1 MEIRIKTLQLSNFKG
16 VRSATFYFQE
26 GDAVIEGD
34 NGTGK
39 STVFDAFTWLLF
51 GKDHRGQD
59 WTSFDIKPID
69 PETREPIHNLDT
81 WVEAF
86 LTVDGTDRR
95 LRRVISEDWVKPRG
109 QAERVFKGHKQS
121 FFVDGIDVATKK
133 AYDET
138 IAQWIDEGTFRLITN
153 PLHFIDDRFT
163 DWKTR
168 RKLLMTLADGDPASS
183 LEGDFADLLA
193 EAKGEPR
200 EQFRKRVAAERKA
213 NKDSLAEAEA
223 KVKAYREAMPREVDT
238 ARVSA
243 DIEAARKERD
253 DLVAVLESRIATIDA
268 GIADINAANA
278 ANNDKI
284 SDLRKRLIEVR
295 RKERDIVDEA
305 MAEAREAAGK
315 RDRELA
321 DLRARLSAFSS
332 GIAAHDADLGD
343 LAARRD
349 KKALTL
355 KTLGERYETER
366 GKAFAYSGRDVCPA
380 CGRPLPPETVEAE
393 REAARTRFMESRRGA
408 LNDIVDE
415 ANAVKADIARID
427 SETARIAAARE
438 AAEAGR
444 REAQAAL
451 AAAESSPKPD
461 PEEKARMARQTE
473 GYMALAAEDRRLER
487 ESGELSEHT
496 VSVADLLNDRRS
508 LEREIRTAD
517 ETLDRK
523 TRHLNDLLAVDTE
536 RRRIQDMIAK
546 TEKAAQ
552 TFADAVARLERLDAR
567 AVEYAKAMT
576 EAVEGTLNSRFRE
589 TRWRMFGRTLEGN
602 LTETCEATTL
612 SGVPY
617 GSMNDAQ
624 RIICGMDVIRAFSG
638 RSGCVAPIFID
649 NAESVTREDFGV
661 RAQVIRLVVKA
672 GSPLV
677 TINTNTNDNN

>member
-193 EAKGEPR
+193 EAKGEPM

-284 SDLRKRLIEVR
+284 SDLRKRLIKVR
-295 RKERDIVDEA
+295 RKEQDIVDEA
-305 MAEAREAAGK
+305 MAEAREAAAK
-315 RDRELA
+315 RRQAVVDARF
-321 DLRARLSAFSS
+321 RLSALARAVADHDHD
-332 GIAAHDADLGD
+332 IAALD
-343 LAARRD
+343 ARRGER
-349 KKALTL
+349 AAVL

-366 GKAFAYSGRDVCPA
+366 GKAFAYSGIDVCPA
-380 CGRPLPPETVEAE
+380 CGRPLPRETVEAE

-415 ANAVKADIARID
+415 ANAVKADIAGID
-427 SETARIAAARE
+427 SEKARIAAARE
-438 AAEAGR
+438 GAEAGR
-444 REAQAAL
+444 RAAEADL
-451 AAAESSPKPD
+451 AAIEAVTVPD
-461 PEEKARMARQTE
+461 PEAAGKAARQTE
-473 GYMALAAEDRRLER
+473 KYMALAAEDRRLER

-508 LEREIRTAD
+508 LEREIRMAD

-638 RSGCVAPIFID
+638 RSGCVAPIFVD

-677 TINTNTNDNN
+677 TINTNDNN

>member
-183 LEGDFADLLA
+183 LEGDFADLL
-193 EAKGEPR
+193 
-200 EQFRKRVAAERKA
+200 
-213 NKDSLAEAEA
+213 AEA

>member
-183 LEGDFADLLA
+183 LEGDFADLL
-193 EAKGEPR
+193 
-200 EQFRKRVAAERKA
+200 
-213 NKDSLAEAEA
+213 EAEA